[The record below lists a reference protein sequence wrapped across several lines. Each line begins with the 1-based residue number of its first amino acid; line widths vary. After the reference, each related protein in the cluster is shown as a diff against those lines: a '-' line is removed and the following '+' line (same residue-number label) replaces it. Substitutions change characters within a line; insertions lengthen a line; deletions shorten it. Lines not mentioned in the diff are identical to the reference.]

1 MKSRLLDLHPPAKED
16 LPRILLYSVM
26 VHYIFFYYL
35 FGNPFLVLINRGPG
49 PGGPEF
55 SSQGGSGLDVEL
67 LSPGDVE
74 VEGERKGFSGG
85 KRDFPVFPPEEGTDE
100 EDRIAAAMAERAD
113 SLSEEGIHFVE
124 GVAPPSLPKKIL
136 KPPPNMTGPE
146 DCMLKLVGMVCPN
159 GDFDCI
165 EAYKAFCTR
174 LPE

>member
-1 MKSRLLDLHPPAKED
+1 MKSRLLDLHQSAKED

-26 VHYIFFYYL
+26 VHYIVFYYL
-35 FGNPFLVLINRGPG
+35 FGNPFLVLIDRKGS
-49 PGGPEF
+49 GGPSNLDVQLF
-55 SSQGGSGLDVEL
+55 SSRDIEEE
-67 LSPGDVE
+67 GDDP
-74 VEGERKGFSGG
+74 FGG
-85 KRDFPVFPPEEGTDE
+85 KREFPVFPPEKGEDE
-100 EDRIAAAMAERAD
+100 QGEIEFRGREKPVDLSEDGMNLVENIAAQ
-113 SLSEEGIHFVE
+113 
-124 GVAPPSLPKKIL
+124 PPPKKIL